1 MTDFLKDLNPDQRAA
16 VTHGA
21 GPALVLAGAGSGKTT
36 VLTRRACW
44 LLQNSEARFD
54 QVLLVTFT
62 NKAAQEMCSR
72 IEQLTGQQLPYAGTF
87 HRLCA
92 RMLRQNGRLIGLSP
106 DYVIYDSDDQQM
118 LMRNLYKQH
127 GWQKNVK
134 PQVARSMISSAK
146 NELLTPATYAAQ
158 ASSETEYFVSQVFRE
173 YERALREANA
183 VDFDDLLLKVIE
195 LMQISESTR
204 VFYQEQFL
212 HVLVD
217 EYQDTNK
224 AQYALTTL
232 WAAPHNN
239 LFVVGDFCQSIYS
252 WRGADF
258 RNMMEM
264 KNDFSQ
270 HQEYRLEQNYRST
283 QTILDAASM
292 VIDHNNLH
300 PTLNLWT
307 DESATKPL
315 GLIEAS
321 TGAGEAEL
329 IADWINNKHTGKLAD
344 IAILY
349 RTNAQSRLFEETFI
363 RAHIAYRLIGG
374 TKFYERKEI
383 KDVLSYAR
391 FLTNSTDIVSQ
402 QRLLKLGKRKFS
414 AYKNWAE
421 SNVSLTTK
429 PPQEVLQAI
438 LKATSYLDLYDERVE
453 EEQGRIDNVLE
464 LLAMSAEFTTVAQLL
479 ETIALLEDT
488 DAVGKKSA
496 SGPSDAVNLMSLH
509 AAKGLEFDTVFLV
522 GMEEGLLPHSRSLY
536 DPAQLEEERRLCY
549 VGITRAKQQLV
560 LSYAHYRSQ
569 YGASTTAI
577 PSRFLA
583 EIPQELF
590 GGLVGNAST
599 ATSAPSSKQR
609 KLVSDDDLDAL
620 LHGEL
625 DIASFL
631 DR

>member
-1 MTDFLKDLNPDQRAA
+1 MSDFLKDLNPDQQAA

-44 LLQNSEARFD
+44 LLQNGAVRSD

-72 IEQLTGQQLPYAGTF
+72 IERLTGEQLPYAGTF

-92 RMLRQNGRLIGLSP
+92 RMLRQYGRLIGLSP
-106 DYVIYDSDDQQM
+106 DYVIYDSDDQHV
-118 LMRNLYKQH
+118 LVKSLYKQH
-127 GWQKNVK
+127 DWPQTVK
-134 PQVARSMISSAK
+134 PQTARAMISAAK
-146 NELLTPATYAAQ
+146 NELLTPGEYAAQ
-158 ASSETEYFVSQVFRE
+158 AGSETEYFVSQVFRE

-195 LMQISESTR
+195 LLRLSESTR
-204 VFYQEQFL
+204 VMYQEQFH

-264 KNDFSQ
+264 KNDFAQ

-292 VIDHNNLH
+292 VIGHNRLH

-307 DESATKPL
+307 DAPETKPL

-321 TGAGEAEL
+321 TGTGEAEL
-329 IADWINNKHTGKLAD
+329 IADWIQNKHAGRLRD
-344 IAILY
+344 VAILY
-349 RTNAQSRLFEETFI
+349 RTNAQSRVFEETFI
-363 RAHIAYRLIGG
+363 RAHIPYRLIGG

-391 FLTNSTDIVSQ
+391 LLINPTDTVSQ
-402 QRLLKLGKRKFS
+402 QRLTKLGKRKF
-414 AYKNWAE
+414 ALYKQWLAE
-421 SNVSLTTK
+421 HAELTAK
-429 PPQEVLQAI
+429 PPQEILQTI
-438 LKATSYLDLYDERVE
+438 LKATTYLDLYDERVE
-453 EEQGRIDNVLE
+453 EDQSRIDNVLE
-464 LLAMSAEFTTVAQLL
+464 LLVMAAEFSTLAELL
-479 ETIALLEDT
+479 ETVALLEDT
-488 DAVGKKSA
+488 DALGKA
-496 SGPSDAVNLMSLH
+496 GENGPQDAVNLMSLH

-536 DPAQLEEERRLCY
+536 DPTQLEEERRLCY
-549 VGITRAKQQLV
+549 VGITRAKQNLI

-569 YGASTTAI
+569 YGASSTSI

-590 GGLVGNAST
+590 GVT
-599 ATSAPSSKQR
+599 ATKSLRSAPAQAR

>member
-1 MTDFLKDLNPDQRAA
+1 MPDFLKDLNPDQQAA
-16 VTHGA
+16 VTHGS

-44 LLQNSEARFD
+44 LLQQGEVRSD

-72 IEQLTGQQLPYAGTF
+72 IERLTGEKLPYAGTF

-92 RMLRQNGRLIGLSP
+92 RMLRQYGQLIGLSP
-106 DYVIYDSDDQQM
+106 DYVIYDSDDQQ
-118 LMRNLYKQH
+118 LLVKNLYKQH
-127 GWQKNVK
+127 DWQQNVK
-134 PQVARSMISSAK
+134 PQAARAMISAAK
-146 NELLTPATYAAQ
+146 NELMTPDTYAAQ
-158 ASSETEYFVSQVFRE
+158 AGSETAYFVSTVFRE
-173 YERALREANA
+173 YERALRAANA

-195 LMQISESTR
+195 LLQQSESTR
-204 VFYQEQFL
+204 AHYQHQFQ

-258 RNMMEM
+258 RNMMDM
-264 KNDFSQ
+264 KKDFAE

-292 VIDHNNLH
+292 VIGHNRLH
-300 PTLNLWT
+300 PTLSLWT
-307 DESATKPL
+307 DKVDSKPI
-315 GLIEAS
+315 GLLEAN

-329 IADWINNKHTGKLAD
+329 IVDWIRREHIGKLSD

-363 RAHIAYRLIGG
+363 RSSIPYRLIGG

-391 FLTNSTDIVSQ
+391 LLLNPVDSVSQ
-402 QRLLKLGKRKFS
+402 QRLTKLGKRKF
-414 AYKNWAE
+414 ALYKSWLE
-421 SNVSLTTK
+421 QHREVTTQ
-429 PPQEVLQAI
+429 PPQEILQTI

-453 EEQGRIDNVLE
+453 EDQSRIDNVLE
-464 LLAMSAEFTTVAQLL
+464 LLAMAAEFSTLAELL
-479 ETIALLEDT
+479 ETVALLEET
-488 DAVGKKSA
+488 DAMGKGKSA
-496 SGPSDAVNLMSLH
+496 TSEQQDAVNLMSLH

-522 GMEEGLLPHSRSLY
+522 GMEEGILPHSRSLY
-536 DPAQLEEERRLCY
+536 DPVQLEEERRLCY
-549 VGITRAKQQLV
+549 VGITRAKQQLIM
-560 LSYAHYRSQ
+560 SYAHYRLQ
-569 YGASTTAI
+569 YGTSQTAI

-590 GGLVGNAST
+590 GVIAKRTGL
-599 ATSAPSSKQR
+599 TSATPKR
-609 KLVSDDDLDAL
+609 KLVHDDDLDAL

>member
-1 MTDFLKDLNPDQRAA
+1 MSDFLKDLNPDQQAA

-44 LLQNSEARFD
+44 LLQNGAVQPD

-72 IEQLTGQQLPYAGTF
+72 IERLTGQQLPYAGTF

-92 RMLRQNGRLIGLSP
+92 RMLRHHGQLIGLSP
-106 DYVIYDSDDQQM
+106 DYSIYDSDDQQ
-118 LMRNLYKQH
+118 LLVKDLYKQH
-127 GWQKNVK
+127 NWQQNVK
-134 PQVARSMISSAK
+134 PQLARALISSAK
-146 NELLTPATYAAQ
+146 NELLTPGEYAMQ
-158 ASSETEYFVSQVFRE
+158 AGSETEHFVAQVFRE
-173 YERALREANA
+173 YERALRAANA

-195 LMQISESTR
+195 LLRLSDTTR
-204 VFYQEQFL
+204 ALYQEQFH

-258 RNMMEM
+258 RNMMDM
-264 KNDFSQ
+264 KKDFAQ
-270 HQEYRLEQNYRST
+270 YQEYRLEQNYRST

-292 VIDHNNLH
+292 VIGHNRLH
-300 PTLNLWT
+300 PTLSLWT
-307 DESATKPL
+307 DQAATKPL

-329 IADWINNKHTGKLAD
+329 IADWIRHKHPGRLSD
-344 IAILY
+344 VAILY

-363 RAHIAYRLIGG
+363 RAQLPYRLIGG

-391 FLTNSTDIVSQ
+391 LLVNPVDSVSQ
-402 QRLLKLGKRKFS
+402 QRLTKLGKRKF
-414 AYKNWAE
+414 ALYKNW
-421 SNVSLTTK
+421 LTTQSALLTK
-429 PPQEVLQAI
+429 PPQEILQTI
-438 LKATSYLDLYDERVE
+438 LKATSYLDRYDERVE
-453 EEQGRIDNVLE
+453 EDQSRIDNVLE
-464 LLAMSAEFTTVAQLL
+464 LLAMAAEFTTIAELL
-479 ETIALLEDT
+479 ETVALLEDT
-488 DAVGKKSA
+488 DAVGKTKVAAGQSQDVI
-496 SGPSDAVNLMSLH
+496 SLMSLH

-522 GMEEGLLPHSRSLY
+522 GMEEGLLPHSRSLS
-536 DPAQLEEERRLCY
+536 DSVQLEEERRLCY
-549 VGITRAKQQLV
+549 VGITRAKQQLI

-569 YGASTTAI
+569 YGSSSSAI

-590 GGLVGNAST
+590 G
-599 ATSAPSSKQR
+599 ATLKRVSPSKPTLQR
-609 KLVSDDDLDAL
+609 RLVSDDDLDAL